1 MAHERA
7 RPDSLNLTM
16 TVSDVKHRFPMMP
29 AAFLAAATAITL
41 AYGFV
46 PYGNG
51 PYREVRQRQKCKIRA
66 RIAPNQPNHPH
77 QPLMPLMPLPHQCGV
92 GARGGVV

>member
-1 MAHERA
+1 MSVALASWEVGCVSRSHQGVAHERA

-16 TVSDVKHRFPMMP
+16 TVSDVKHRFPMTP

-46 PYGNG
+46 PYGKNPG
-51 PYREVRQRQKCKIRA
+51 HITPLSREEY
-66 RIAPNQPNHPH
+66 
-77 QPLMPLMPLPHQCGV
+77 
-92 GARGGVV
+92 